1 MSRAPSVGG
10 YRLLARIGEGGMGV
24 VHLAEGPDGAR
35 VALKVLRPHVVGDDE
50 NRARLAREVEALR
63 RIDSRRVA
71 GVVDA
76 DPWGRTPFVAT
87 RYVPGPT
94 LHEHVEEHGPLAG
107 ADLVQ
112 VAAGLAEA
120 VIAVHT
126 VGVLHRDIKPS
137 NVLLEG
143 REPVLIDFG
152 LARAAED
159 TRLTQVGWLL
169 GTPGYLAP
177 EILFGEDATAASDV
191 HSWAA
196 TMAYAASGRPPFG
209 TGPAVAV
216 MDRVRRAE
224 HDLSA
229 VPDFLRPLLT
239 ACLAPEP
246 TDRPEMAAVLASL
259 AHPGTPAAGGLTPTT
274 VTGTAPPR
282 TRPITVVAPP
292 VLPAPP
298 VPPDVV
304 RTDPRPR
311 LVPLERWR
319 PPPRGLPRVQ
329 RAALLGGLL
338 GTVTT
343 AFAHAPYLCLM
354 VLAPLV
360 LLVRTLSWTTDSA
373 RARQHLRGRRRW
385 YDGALTVLSTPWY
398 LVVAVAGTLV
408 LMVWAV
414 LVAFATGFAYL
425 LFGGPR
431 LPGMLLMGAVL
442 SLSLWWGPHARRLRE
457 PTRRLTLA
465 LTGRAPTGWVA
476 VGVVVVAAAVG
487 LALLLTGGVHWD
499 PRAGAPWRPGT
510 LLGRLA
516 GWL

>member
-1 MSRAPSVGG
+1 MSRAPRVGG
-10 YRLLARIGEGGMGV
+10 YRLLTRIGEGGMGV
-24 VHLAEGPDGAR
+24 VHLAQAADGR
-35 VALKVLRPHVVGDDE
+35 QVALQVLRPHVVGDHE
-50 NRARLAREVEALR
+50 SRARLVREVEALR
-63 RIDSRRVA
+63 RVASPRVA

-76 DPWGRTPFVAT
+76 DPWGPTPYVAT
-87 RYVPGPT
+87 RYVAGPT
-94 LHEHVEEHGPLAG
+94 LHEHVEGEGPLIG
-107 ADLVQ
+107 ADLVH

-120 VIAVHT
+120 VLAVHA
-126 VGVLHRDIKPS
+126 VGVLHRDVKPS

-143 REPVLIDFG
+143 GDPVLIDFG

-177 EILFGEDATAASDV
+177 EILYGEDATTASDV

-196 TMAYAASGRPPFG
+196 TVAYAATGRPPFG
-209 TGPAVAV
+209 GGPAMAV
-216 MDRVRRAE
+216 MDRVRRGE

-229 VPDFLRPLLT
+229 VPGYLRPLLT
-239 ACLAPEP
+239 DCLAPRP
-246 TDRPEMAAVLASL
+246 ADRPELAAVLASL
-259 AHPGTPAAGGLTPTT
+259 AGPWPDPGAADAPTA
-274 VTGTAPPR
+274 TGSAGPR
-282 TRPITVVAPP
+282 TRPVTVVAP

-298 VPPDVV
+298 VPADAS
-304 RTDPRPR
+304 TADARPR

-329 RAALLGGLL
+329 RGALLAGLSA
-338 GTVTT
+338 TVAT
-343 AFAHAPYLCLM
+343 AFAHAPYLCLA

-360 LLVRTLSWTTDSA
+360 LVARTLSWTTDSA

-385 YDGALTVLSTPWY
+385 YDGPLTVLSTPWY
-398 LVVAVAGTLV
+398 LLVAVAGTLV
-408 LMVWAV
+408 LVVLAA

-425 LFGGPR
+425 IFGGPAA
-431 LPGMLLMGAVL
+431 PGMLLMGTVL

-457 PTRRLTLA
+457 PTRRLVLA
-465 LTGRAPTGWVA
+465 LTRRTWTGWVA
-476 VGVVVVAAAVG
+476 VGLAVLAAATG
-487 LALLLTGGVHWD
+487 LALLVTGGVVWD
-499 PRAGAPWRPGT
+499 PWPGAPWRPGT

>member
-1 MSRAPSVGG
+1 MSRAPCVGG

-24 VHLAEGPDGAR
+24 VHLAEGPDGR
-35 VALKVLRPHVVGDDE
+35 QVALKVLRPNVVGDDE
-50 NRARLAREVEALR
+50 NRARLAREVDALHR
-63 RIDSRRVA
+63 VDSPRVA

-76 DPWGRTPFVAT
+76 DPWGETPFVAT

-94 LHEHVEEHGPLAG
+94 LHEHVEQHGPLTG
-107 ADLVQ
+107 ADLVR

-143 REPVLIDFG
+143 RDPVLIDFG

-177 EILFGEDATAASDV
+177 EILFGEDATTASDV

-196 TMAYAASGRPPFG
+196 TVAYAASGQPPFG

-216 MDRVRRAE
+216 MDRVRRGE

-229 VPDFLRPLLT
+229 VPGFLRPLLT
-239 ACLAPEP
+239 ACLAPDP
-246 TDRPEMAAVLASL
+246 ADRPETAAVLAAL
-259 AHPGTPAAGGLTPTT
+259 AQPAPAAAGPGTPTT
-274 VTGTAPPR
+274 VTGPVPPR
-282 TRPITVVAPP
+282 TRPITVVAPA

-298 VPPDVV
+298 VPPAVPAA
-304 RTDPRPR
+304 DPRPR

-329 RAALLGGLL
+329 RGAVLGGLFA
-338 GTVTT
+338 TVTT
-343 AFAHAPYLCLM
+343 AFAHTPYLCLT

-425 LFGGPR
+425 LFGGPTV
-431 LPGMLLMGAVL
+431 PGMLVMGAVL

-457 PTRRLTLA
+457 PTRRVVLA
-465 LTGRAPTGWVA
+465 LTGRTATGWVA
-476 VGVVVVAAAVG
+476 VGLVVLAAAVG
-487 LALLLTGGVHWD
+487 LALLLTGGVQWD
-499 PRAGAPWRPGT
+499 PRPGAPWRPGT
-510 LLGRLA
+510 LLGGLA